1 VSYREV
7 SGDFEKKQYSQE
19 RVTRRE
25 FSIHVHTTLVCGVC
39 GVCGGW
45 FARKNVHDDQAFV
58 ASANRLDYLPE
69 YVAKNVIKLT
79 LATQMACHL
88 S

>member
-7 SGDFEKKQYSQE
+7 SGDSEKKQHSQE
-19 RVTRRE
+19 RVIRRE
-25 FSIHVHTTLVCGVC
+25 FSIHVHITL
-39 GVCGGW
+39 VCGGW

-79 LATQMACHL
+79 LATQMACYL